1 MEKVLVFFVQ
11 SSKVDCFV
19 DILHKYKAFASTTS
33 CKKKKSYINFIEQF
47 SPYPLINPHTPPL
60 YEGTLTH

>member
-33 CKKKKSYINFIEQF
+33 AKKSYINFIEQ
-47 SPYPLINPHTPPL
+47 YI
-60 YEGTLTH
+60 